1 MYTYTYIQVR
11 SLGWED
17 HLEKAMATHS
27 SILNRRI
34 SETEKLVGYSP
45 WDHRVGHNW
54 AANTK
59 SPLWWSILFFI
70 AYSVFFSFG
79 ISFCIFFFKISV
91 SLFNLSS
98 CSCIIFLILLSHL
111 CYPIAHRSSLKQSI
125 AFFLRQLVDLH
136 FFEVS
141 YCKAFSFLW
150 WCHVSLTLH
159 VHWSLASLFLWL
171 KKQSCPPVF
180 TNWL

>member
-1 MYTYTYIQVR
+1 MDIYIYVCVYIYTHTYMYTYTYIQVR
-11 SLGWED
+11 FLGWED

-34 SETEKLVGYSP
+34 SGTEELVGYSP

-79 ISFCIFFFKISV
+79 ISFCIFFFLRFL
-91 SLFNLSS
+91 SL
-98 CSCIIFLILLSHL
+98 CSTSHL
-111 CYPIAHRSSLKQSI
+111 VHVL
-125 AFFLRQLVDLH
+125 
-136 FFEVS
+136 
-141 YCKAFSFLW
+141 FSWFYWVICVIL
-150 WCHVSLTLH
+150 
-159 VHWSLASLFLWL
+159 
-171 KKQSCPPVF
+171 
-180 TNWL
+180 